1 MNVWAECNSVV
12 GKKFVRVGWTAN
24 SLHTKKY
31 YQGYKS
37 YVDNNLPMMVNSDY
51 EQYIEMIEESLKSYY
66 KTLVKRK
73 ILVKQDKMQII
84 KFERI

>member
-1 MNVWAECNSVV
+1 
-12 GKKFVRVGWTAN
+12 
-24 SLHTKKY
+24 
-31 YQGYKS
+31 
-37 YVDNNLPMMVNSDY
+37 MMVNSDY